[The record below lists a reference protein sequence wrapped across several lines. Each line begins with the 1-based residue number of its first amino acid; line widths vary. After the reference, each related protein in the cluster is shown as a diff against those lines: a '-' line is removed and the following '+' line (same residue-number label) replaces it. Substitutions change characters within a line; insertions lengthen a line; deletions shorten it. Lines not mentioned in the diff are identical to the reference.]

1 MTEVFSDNTHL
12 GRFELAVDGK
22 LAFARYRR
30 DPARLAIVHVEAE
43 PALRGTG
50 AAARLM
56 KEIVGV
62 AQSESRKIVPI
73 CGYAV
78 AWLQRN
84 RPDMVA

>member
-12 GRFELAVDGK
+12 SRFELAVDDK

-30 DPARLAIVHVEAE
+30 EPARMAILYVEAE

-50 AAARLM
+50 AAGRLM

-78 AWLQRN
+78 AWLRRN
-84 RPDMVA
+84 RPDIVA